1 MRRFLISLLIL
12 GLAGPTFAATCPAG
26 LHPSATAEIFFG
38 RDNAEET
45 GSGAADWRGFV
56 AQEISPRF
64 PGAVIASD
72 VFGPEGAPA
81 KGFARQPSK
90 ALFVTLTG
98 SPDDLQRISAVRG
111 AYNNRFHEDTTLLVE
126 QQSCV
131 SF

>member
-1 MRRFLISLLIL
+1 MRRFCLSLLIL
-12 GLAGPTFAATCPAG
+12 GLAGPTLAATCPAG
-26 LHPSATAEIFFG
+26 LHPSATAEVFFG
-38 RDNAEET
+38 RDNAEES
-45 GSGAADWRGFV
+45 GSSAADWREFV
-56 AQEISPRF
+56 GQEISPRF
-64 PGAVIASD
+64 PDALVASD
-72 VFGPEGAPA
+72 VFGPEGASA

-111 AYNNRFHEDTTLLVE
+111 AYRARFHEDTTLLVE